1 LNPRAGGAS
10 PAPGVVLAV
19 LGVSAVALGA
29 FGAHALRDTLS
40 PAQAGIWH
48 TAVQYHF
55 WHALAFA
62 LAAIMRP
69 RGSAVRWAM
78 WLFAVGVALFCG
90 SLYALALGMPNWI
103 GIITPFGGLAFII
116 GWIALGIAL
125 VRRRG

>member
-1 LNPRAGGAS
+1 LNPSGRGLS
-10 PAPGVVLAV
+10 PITGIVLAM

-29 FGAHALRDTLS
+29 FGAHALRDILP

-55 WHALAFA
+55 WHTLAFA

-78 WLFAVGVALFCG
+78 WLFPIGVALFCG
-90 SLYALALGMPNWI
+90 SLYALALGAPNWV
-103 GIITPFGGLAFII
+103 GAITPFGGVAFII
-116 GWIALGIAL
+116 GWIVLGIAL
-125 VRRRG
+125 IRERG

>member
-1 LNPRAGGAS
+1 MNRKIIITAS
-10 PAPGVVLAV
+10 ILGMLAV
-19 LGVSAVALGA
+19 IAGA
-29 FGAHALRDTLS
+29 FGAHGLRAKLS
-40 PAQAGIWH
+40 PADLDVWH

>member
-1 LNPRAGGAS
+1 MNPCERGLS
-10 PAPGVVLAV
+10 PITGIVLAI
-19 LGVSAVALGA
+19 LGVSAVSLGA
-29 FGAHALRDTLS
+29 FGAHALRHMLS
-40 PAQAGIWH
+40 PVQAGIWH

-55 WHALAFA
+55 WHTLAFA